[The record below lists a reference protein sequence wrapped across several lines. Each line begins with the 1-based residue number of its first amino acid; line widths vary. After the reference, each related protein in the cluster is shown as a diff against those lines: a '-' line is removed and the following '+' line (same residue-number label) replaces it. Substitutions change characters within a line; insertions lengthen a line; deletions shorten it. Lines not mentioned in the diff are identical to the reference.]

1 MIMIKKLKD
10 IKIGLQRDIKD
21 INCPVESVN
30 FADVLEQ
37 IKTSQNLKG
46 ITEAIRAA
54 KDKNERSRLKAK
66 LPAVIISANTVCRK
80 ASDDDER
87 TGLIFI
93 DLDGADNE
101 GIDLVAKVQAMHYPW
116 LIGYMIS
123 PSGDG
128 VKVLCGIQ
136 PELSTHLRSFMAL
149 DRVFTDYG
157 LNVDQSCKDA
167 KRVTYVPH
175 DPNVDQ
181 TLTQPLEAWDGERIE
196 PIEEVKK
203 KAYTMP
209 RSTGKDSGL
218 SADDEAGLC
227 LEHLDPDMEY
237 QEWIMVGMALK
248 DHGVSCAVW
257 EAWSRSGQSFKDG
270 ECERKWGGFNG
281 SGVGF
286 GTVVQMAKDN
296 NGNRNPISA
305 RVNARQPVNVGVDDF
320 DEVDDNDDNDGDD
333 ANNDPIKAFHHNG
346 KFYVPDGDSKRFIAI
361 TQTDFARDLRALGYS
376 NQGANGQL
384 SAVDVIKHAIIKH
397 KTVDHVGSI
406 AGRSIGLTDC
416 RGVSHLV
423 TRKNQRVEPVS
434 GEWTTIERIL
444 VGMFGEQLPYLYSW
458 LHRGRKQLINQEYLQ
473 GHILAV
479 AGKPGGGKSLFA
491 EVIATPL
498 FGQSA
503 KAARYLMGDTD
514 FNADLIG
521 SELLLLDDD
530 GGERTAVARAKFGS
544 NLKAIAAGSK
554 SVSCH
559 GKGNDAYNVNP
570 LWRCIVCL
578 NDDEQA
584 MGAFPPLGEGDC
596 DSIGDKVLLLKCAS
610 DVPLPFA
617 GEALQSV
624 MLEEAIE
631 SELAAFAAY
640 IDGYQTPS
648 ELMQG
653 TCRFGFDE
661 FHHRELV
668 DTLNHDSNERTLLS
682 ETDRYFFR
690 SEYPP
695 NGVFEHA
702 GTGRRY
708 WSGTAIEWSDALLR
722 SDDMPRK
729 VRGTVEGELAFGG
742 SKVKAGQKLRAVAD
756 ISDGRIQRKENG
768 KKISWTI
775 WDDIDFPEGD
785 PF

>member
-1 MIMIKKLKD
+1 MTEIKN

-21 INCPVESVN
+21 INSPVESVN

-54 KDKNERSRLKAK
+54 KDKDERSRLKAK
-66 LPAVIISANTVCRK
+66 LPAVIISANTTCRK

-101 GIDLVAKVQAMHYPW
+101 GVDLVAKVKAMNYPW

-136 PELSTHLRSFMAL
+136 PELETHLRSFMAL
-149 DRVFTDYG
+149 DAVFSGYG

-175 DPNVDQ
+175 DANVDE
-181 TLTQPLEAWDGERIE
+181 TLTEPLATWDGERIE
-196 PIEEVKK
+196 PLEAIKK

-227 LEHLDPDMEY
+227 LEHLDPDMDY
-237 QEWIMVGMALK
+237 QEWIMVGMSLK

-270 ECERKWGGFNG
+270 ECERKWAGFNG

-296 NGNRNPISA
+296 NGSRNPISA
-305 RVNARQPVNVGVDDF
+305 RANTRQPVSVDDF
-320 DEVDDNDDNDGDD
+320 DKVDNDDDSNDDGGSDD
-333 ANNDPIKAFHHNG
+333 GNDPIKAFHHNG
-346 KFYVPDGDSKRFIAI
+346 KFYVPDGNNSRYIAI

-384 SAVDVIKHAIIKH
+384 SAVDVIKHTIIKH
-397 KTVDHVGSI
+397 QTVDHVGSI

-434 GEWTTIERIL
+434 GEWATIERIL
-444 VGMFGEQLPYLYSW
+444 VGMFGEQLPYLYAW

-473 GHILAV
+473 GHVLAV

-491 EVIATPL
+491 EVIAAPL

-530 GGERTAVARAKFGS
+530 GGERTSVARAKFGS

-596 DSIGDKVLLLKCAS
+596 DSIGDKVLLLKCSS

-624 MLEEAIE
+624 MLEDAIE
-631 SELAAFAAY
+631 SELAAFAAF
-640 IDGYQTPS
+640 IDGYRTPK
-648 ELMQG
+648 EIMAG

-661 FHHRELV
+661 FHHKELV
-668 DTLNHDSNERTLLS
+668 DALNHDSNERTLLS
-682 ETDRYFFR
+682 ETDRCFFR
-690 SEYPP
+690 AEYPP
-695 NGVFEHA
+695 AGVTEHA

-708 WSGTAIEWSDALLR
+708 WSGTAIEWSDALLK
-722 SDDMPRK
+722 SENMPRK

-756 ISDGRIQRKENG
+756 ISDGRIERKENG

-775 WDDIDFPEGD
+775 WDDVDMPDDD